1 MLNKGML
8 WSTTIDGYLYQMLY
22 DGVHKVGM
30 ALATDTPLGQKYK
43 EAELQV
49 ISRIERA
56 MGWSAVVSG
65 KAGTTDALFHVNGEL
80 VEAGEV
86 KCRKM
91 TIDRLHKWGSYM
103 ISSSK
108 IRRGRYLARALG
120 VPFGIWTTAFLSSG
134 STFNEPLILFWP
146 VCDEDGKY
154 REELLDPYGEIRQ
167 KELETQ
173 YDIYG
178 GKKLDQVVEM
188 PITMYEKLT

>member
-1 MLNKGML
+1 MLNSGML

-22 DGVHKVGM
+22 DGGNGVGM

-43 EAELQV
+43 EAELRV
-49 ISRIERA
+49 ISRIENV

-65 KAGTTDALFHVNGEL
+65 KAGTTDALFHVDGEL

-103 ISSSK
+103 ISASK
-108 IRRGRYLARALG
+108 IKRGRYLARALG
-120 VPFGIWTTAFLSSG
+120 VPFGIWTTAYLSPG
-134 STFNEPLILFWP
+134 SPIILFWP

-154 REELLDPYGEIRQ
+154 REELLDQYGEIRQ
-167 KELETQ
+167 KERETQ

-178 GKKLDQVVEM
+178 GKKIDQVVEM